1 MMIPLG
7 CSVPKNSSQFTNKK
21 QKMRG
26 NYLHLFLSPIKP
38 KIDNV
43 LEQLHTLHL
52 LQLTPLAQSLTGK
65 LLRKRNMWGEELL
78 YLRYQ

>member
-26 NYLHLFLSPIKP
+26 NYIHLFLSPIKP

-43 LEQLHTLHL
+43 LEQLHTLAPSPVNSSCTVL
-52 LQLTPLAQSLTGK
+52 
-65 LLRKRNMWGEELL
+65 N
-78 YLRYQ
+78 

>member
-26 NYLHLFLSPIKP
+26 NHLFLSPRKP

-43 LEQLHTLHL
+43 LEQLHTLAPSPVNSSFTIL
-52 LQLTPLAQSLTGK
+52 
-65 LLRKRNMWGEELL
+65 N
-78 YLRYQ
+78 